1 MQRLDFVLQTVLK
14 KITPSEEES
23 KKIHNVIQNVLEQT
37 KNTIKPHGLSVVLAG
52 SFTRNTWLAHKKEF
66 DLFIQFPEDT
76 TREKLEKLG
85 LEVGKKIA
93 ESLKGSYLIAYAE
106 HPYVRSKIS
115 GYDVDIVPC
124 YKVAS
129 AEKIKSAVD
138 RTPFHNEYLSKNLKK
153 TQSAEVRLLKQ
164 LCKTNGLYGS
174 DLKTQ
179 GFSGYL
185 CELLTIEY
193 GNFKNLVVSAS
204 KWLPGQVF
212 IDLCKKYSGDKKEFS
227 GQPLVIIDPVDP
239 KRNVA
244 AALSPSRF
252 MKFIDVCKEL
262 VSKPSPSLFYRK
274 ESVNKS
280 KLGSNLKKRETLF
293 VGIKFKRPLE
303 DGTKSQ
309 PIVDDIIYPQLRKTA
324 KRIVDILQEYEFV
337 CNDNW
342 IWCSQEECVIL
353 VELSVWKLP
362 SLRKII
368 GPPIFA
374 VKHSE
379 EFLKKYRTGRLWVE
393 ADRWCAETKRQFI
406 HAENKIKNLLSET
419 SNNLKSKG
427 IASHMADSLAKGFKL
442 LSTKEILNHKD
453 KDLLNAVKEYLE
465 HEDFVFGKKRGL

>member
-1 MQRLDFVLQTVLK
+1 MNLDSVIQTVLK
-14 KITPSEEES
+14 KITPSEEEN
-23 KKIHNVIQNVLEQT
+23 KKIHGIIEDVLAQT
-37 KNTIKPHGLSVVLAG
+37 KKIIKPHDLSVVLAG
-52 SFTRNTWLAHKKEF
+52 SFTRDTWLAHKKEF
-66 DLFIQFPEDT
+66 DLFIQFPENT

-106 HPYVRSKIS
+106 HPYVRSKIH

-164 LCKTNGLYGS
+164 LCKANGLYGS

-212 IDLCKKYSGDKKEFS
+212 IDLGKKYSGDKKEFS
-227 GQPLVIIDPVDP
+227 GQPLIIIDPVDP

-262 VSKPSPSLFYRK
+262 AFKPSISLFYKK
-274 ESVNKS
+274 EAVEKS
-280 KLGSNLKKRETLF
+280 KLENNLKKRETLF

-303 DGTKSQ
+303 DGGNSQ

-324 KRIVDILQEYEFV
+324 KRVVDILQEYEFV

-342 IWCSQEECVIL
+342 VWCNQQDCIML
-353 VELSVWKLP
+353 IELSVWKLP
-362 SLRKII
+362 SIRKVV
-368 GPPIFA
+368 GPPIFT

-379 EFLKKYRTGRLWVE
+379 EFLKKYKSGRVWVE
-393 ADRWCAETKRQFI
+393 GDRWCAEVKRQFI
-406 HAENKIKNLLSET
+406 LAEDKIKDTLSESST
-419 SNNLKSKG
+419 TLKSKG

-442 LSTKEILNHKD
+442 LSTKEILNYKD
-453 KDLLNAVKEYLE
+453 KDLLSAVKEYLE
-465 HEDFVFGKKRGL
+465 HEDFVFGKKR

>member
-1 MQRLDFVLQTVLK
+1 MSNLDSVFQSVLK
-14 KITPSEEES
+14 KITPAEAEQAQM
-23 KKIHNVIQNVLEQT
+23 KKTIANVLEAT
-37 KNTIKPHGLSVVLAG
+37 EKIIKPHKLGKVLAG
-52 SFTRNTWLAHKKEF
+52 SFTRDTWLSHKKEF

-85 LEVGKKIA
+85 LEIGKKIA

-153 TQSAEVRLLKQ
+153 TQSGEVRLLKQ

-193 GNFKNLVVSAS
+193 GNFKNLVISAS
-204 KWLPGQVF
+204 KWFPGQVF

-262 VSKPSPSLFYRK
+262 VSKPSVSLFYKK
-274 ESVNKS
+274 ENVNKT
-280 KLGSNLKKRETLF
+280 KIQNNLKKRETLF

-324 KRIVDILQEYEFV
+324 KRVLDILQEYEFV
-337 CNDNW
+337 CNDSW

-353 VELSVWKLP
+353 IELSVWTLP
-362 SLRKII
+362 SIRKII

-379 EFLKKYRTGRLWVE
+379 EFLKKYSKGRLWVE
-393 ADRWCAETKRQFI
+393 GDRWCAETKRQFI
-406 HAENKIKNLLSET
+406 HAEDKIKDMLSE
-419 SNNLKSKG
+419 SSEKLKAKG
-427 IASHMADSLAKGFKL
+427 IASHMAESLSQGFKL
-442 LSTKEILNHKD
+442 LSTKEILNYKD
-453 KDLLNAVKEYLE
+453 KDLLSAVKEYLE